1 MGPEAMTR
9 LCVTIGYDNA
19 NITNML
25 KTQYGLTEDA
35 ARDMLARVREH
46 RLSAEEADATL

>member
-9 LCVTIGYDNA
+9 LAVTLGYDNA
-19 NITNML
+19 AITDML
-25 KTQYGLTEDA
+25 TTQYGLTEDKA
-35 ARDMLARVREH
+35 GDMLARVREH